1 MKIAVCDDEMILYE
15 ELYTLLNEYSALKK
29 EPILTAYFRTGND
42 LLSSTEKFDL
52 IFMDYQLDNIDG
64 LETAK
69 RLRLKKS
76 DVAIIF
82 LTAFPKIVFQSFEVN
97 TFRFLVKP
105 IKREELYKA
114 LDDYLESIEIDDF
127 LVINTNDGSWKI
139 RLSEI
144 IYVESKDKHTII
156 RTIDNY
162 FECCRYMQEIERML
176 PKDRF
181 IRSHR
186 SCIVSFL
193 HIRNHDNKTICFDNN
208 ERATISRRYLT
219 DFKKAFQEYIVRYN
233 TKD

>member
-82 LTAFPKIVFQSFEVN
+82 LTAFPKIVFQSFEVS

-127 LVINTNDGSWKI
+127 LMINTNDGSWKI

-156 RTIDNY
+156 RTIDN
-162 FECCRYMQEIERML
+162 
-176 PKDRF
+176 
-181 IRSHR
+181 
-186 SCIVSFL
+186 
-193 HIRNHDNKTICFDNN
+193 
-208 ERATISRRYLT
+208 
-219 DFKKAFQEYIVRYN
+219 
-233 TKD
+233 